1 VSLSEGQTQ
10 SEDRRRLRRWI
21 LAGLIL
27 VIVLIYLIIES
38 TLLVRLSSSAW
49 ILLDVLILMAFG
61 LVVFWGVGRIS
72 SLSSERTSLQ
82 KKLDHA
88 ENQLAEAYE
97 RNKTIFHISQMF
109 AEARDQDQVVELI
122 LRLSMEFV
130 GADGASFVP
139 LDERSQPLEAMS
151 IGEIP
156 FPVAEAWIEYL
167 ASPKIR
173 ELCGSCQEVERLTHT
188 CPLLIDTFKNT
199 KGVYCYSLNRGD
211 QEYGILNLYLPRN
224 EQFDPD
230 MQAVLRTIL
239 DETTKALE
247 SVRLRERAISTLSQF
262 QYVQEKTDLN
272 VLFSGLLDNL
282 CGTFDADFALV
293 TIWEGYEDKSKEI
306 ITSGDLP
313 ENTEALVE
321 GILQSVVSSKEP
333 VIIGKVSGNSDSP
346 PGFRSFMATP
356 LISHGKDLKGVLL
369 VANKH
374 VKAFT
379 NQQLSFLQTVAGQV
393 ALVVQNVDLMAKLE
407 YRSMM
412 DERTRLA
419 REIHDG
425 LAQTLGFLKLKT
437 AQSLTYLERGEID
450 LTKETVK
457 VCHDVLSDT
466 YQDARQAIDGLRI
479 TPSEDGWAGWLAQTV
494 AEFKDYNDISVSIHA
509 AELLNPLAP
518 EIQAQ
523 LIRIVQEALNNIRK
537 HAHASKIEISC
548 FRSDVDIAIEIWD
561 NGIGFLAEDV
571 PNSSQHGLRGMR
583 ERAELIGADFHV
595 TSQTQR
601 GTTVRVG
608 LPITIM
614 EQEA

>member
-1 VSLSEGQTQ
+1 
-10 SEDRRRLRRWI
+10 
-21 LAGLIL
+21 
-27 VIVLIYLIIES
+27 
-38 TLLVRLSSSAW
+38 
-49 ILLDVLILMAFG
+49 
-61 LVVFWGVGRIS
+61 
-72 SLSSERTSLQ
+72 
-82 KKLDHA
+82 
-88 ENQLAEAYE
+88 
-97 RNKTIFHISQMF
+97 
-109 AEARDQDQVVELI
+109 
-122 LRLSMEFV
+122 
-130 GADGASFVP
+130 
-139 LDERSQPLEAMS
+139 
-151 IGEIP
+151 
-156 FPVAEAWIEYL
+156 
-167 ASPKIR
+167 
-173 ELCGSCQEVERLTHT
+173 
-188 CPLLIDTFKNT
+188 
-199 KGVYCYSLNRGD
+199 
-211 QEYGILNLYLPRN
+211 
-224 EQFDPD
+224 

-282 CGTFDADFALV
+282 CDTFDADFALV
-293 TIWEGYEDKSKEI
+293 TIWEGNEEKSKGT

-333 VIIGKVSGNSDSP
+333 VIIGKVSGKSDSP

-356 LISHGKDLKGVLL
+356 LISYGKDLIGVLL

-374 VKAFT
+374 VKAFS
-379 NQQLSFLQTVAGQV
+379 NQQLSFLQRVAGQV
-393 ALVVQNVDLMAKLE
+393 ALVVQNIDLMAKLE

-457 VCHDVLSDT
+457 VCHDVLSVT

-494 AEFKDYNDISVSIHA
+494 AEFKDYNDISVSVHA

-583 ERAELIGADFHV
+583 ERAELIGADFQV